1 MKPLNESQLDALDAF
16 VRHMVS
22 VNDTNG
28 ALYDFAERAIR
39 TDGGVYWNCKLRGAK
54 DLYARAVAFY
64 KSREN
69 DLKNRARIVSVTPTP
84 TDLTISA
91 NIQLGLM
98 QDYSQSQQRG
108 WSTN

>member
-54 DLYARAVAFY
+54 DLYARAVAFT
-64 KSREN
+64 SRG
-69 DLKNRARIVSVTPTP
+69 KTTSKTV
-84 TDLTISA
+84 
-91 NIQLGLM
+91 QGLCP
-98 QDYSQSQQRG
+98 
-108 WSTN
+108 